1 MPQPTLHALRRAG
14 RDANEFCDKLLEA
27 QPQGVCAYHAASG
40 RCVLAN
46 QRALAIIGGTME
58 QVLAQ
63 DFRSLG
69 TWKRDGFLAAAE
81 RVLATGTAEY
91 AESLGP
97 SSRGKE
103 AQIQVHFSR
112 FQSRGEWHLLA
123 LLTDISGRNRISRAL
138 QESLNSMKA
147 ILDAAPEIAFLMT
160 PEGELIAAN
169 EKLARRL
176 GHPVG
181 ELLGR
186 SIYDFIPP
194 MLGLK
199 WKLFAKQAAVTQR
212 PVSFEH
218 TGLGLVRQNRIVPV
232 AGPERRVIRLAVFTT
247 DITTFRRVE
256 ADLEI
261 QRDLHSALRE
271 SNEALLRG
279 GDREALCRGVCAA
292 AVGSGRFN
300 LAWVGRHDD
309 QGRLA
314 VRAAAG
320 PGTPVL
326 AELDGAGAVPARLAA
341 ADASIRANRSVV
353 DKDLAA
359 HGLVST
365 AAMPVREAGRCVGS
379 LNLYATEPGFF
390 TDERMTLLE
399 NLATNLS
406 HAMDLRSAQER
417 AEAAGEA
424 EHRREELLRNL
435 EGLKA
440 KSQIAA
446 YIAHEINNPLAGI
459 KQSFQV
465 LAQAIPDG
473 HPDRPFVGIIAR
485 ELDRIAGIVRMAYS
499 IHRPGLP
506 QVRDCRVG
514 ETLADL
520 ATLLSSRLR
529 PKRLVLELPDSGQAL
544 KGRLHEDI
552 LRQILFNVLQNAI
565 EASPEG
571 GRIRCR
577 SWRDGGELV
586 VEVEDQGPGVAPDIG
601 ARLFEPGFTTK
612 SAPETGGLGMGL
624 ATCRSILQSVGG
636 SISFRNLAPAPG
648 ACFFL
653 RLPWLDDAAG
663 GAPPGG
669 HHE

>member
-1 MPQPTLHALRRAG
+1 
-14 RDANEFCDKLLEA
+14 
-27 QPQGVCAYHAASG
+27 
-40 RCVLAN
+40 
-46 QRALAIIGGTME
+46 
-58 QVLAQ
+58 
-63 DFRSLG
+63 
-69 TWKRDGFLAAAE
+69 
-81 RVLATGTAEY
+81 
-91 AESLGP
+91 
-97 SSRGKE
+97 
-103 AQIQVHFSR
+103 
-112 FQSRGEWHLLA
+112 
-123 LLTDISGRNRISRAL
+123 
-138 QESLNSMKA
+138 
-147 ILDAAPEIAFLMT
+147 
-160 PEGELIAAN
+160 
-169 EKLARRL
+169 
-176 GHPVG
+176 
-181 ELLGR
+181 
-186 SIYDFIPP
+186 
-194 MLGLK
+194 
-199 WKLFAKQAAVTQR
+199 
-212 PVSFEH
+212 
-218 TGLGLVRQNRIVPV
+218 
-232 AGPERRVIRLAVFTT
+232 
-247 DITTFRRVE
+247 
-256 ADLEI
+256 
-261 QRDLHSALRE
+261 
-271 SNEALLRG
+271 
-279 GDREALCRGVCAA
+279 
-292 AVGSGRFN
+292 
-300 LAWVGRHDD
+300 
-309 QGRLA
+309 
-314 VRAAAG
+314 
-320 PGTPVL
+320 
-326 AELDGAGAVPARLAA
+326 
-341 ADASIRANRSVV
+341 
-353 DKDLAA
+353 
-359 HGLVST
+359 
-365 AAMPVREAGRCVGS
+365 
-379 LNLYATEPGFF
+379 
-390 TDERMTLLE
+390 
-399 NLATNLS
+399 
-406 HAMDLRSAQER
+406 MDLCSAQER